1 MFTPSRLSGGS
12 GFARAALIGLAA
24 LVALVSM
31 IACSGDDDPESTP
44 TVAASASVEGTT
56 TESATVTETVTETD
70 SVTINN
76 CGYEVVISAPP
87 QRTVTMNQAATE
99 IMLALGLQDRMIGTA
114 YLDDAILPAYA
125 DAYAS
130 VPVLSDEY
138 PTREVLLGEEPD
150 FVYGSYSSAF
160 GDEAAGSRESLDD
173 LGIGSYVSGAACED
187 RALRPAKVT
196 FETVFAEI
204 MDIARI
210 FGVEAE
216 GEALVAQLET
226 DLAEATE
233 EASVAEGMT
242 IAWYDGG
249 TEAPTMGVCCGAPGM
264 IIEAL
269 GGENAFGEVAGSW
282 GDVSWEEFVASDA
295 DLIVLVDASWDLA
308 SDKQA
313 FLESDPATSTMTAV
327 QEEAYGAVPFSAST
341 PGVRNVTAVV
351 DLAAAIR
358 AANGE

>member
-1 MFTPSRLSGGS
+1 MFTALRLRGGS
-12 GFARAALIGLAA
+12 GWRIALTAVVVMFA
-24 LVALVSM
+24 LVALVG
-31 IACSGDDDPESTP
+31 CSSDDDSASP
-44 TVAASASVEGTT
+44 TTEASAIAENTATPMASPVATT
-56 TESATVTETVTETD
+56 AAAA
-70 SVTINN
+70 VTINN
-76 CGYEVVISAPP
+76 CGYELVIAAPP
-87 QRTVTMNQAATE
+87 QRAVSMNQAATE
-99 IMLALGLQDRMIGTA
+99 ILLALGLQDRMIGTA

-125 DAYAS
+125 DAYAA

-160 GDEAAGSRESLDD
+160 GDEAAGSRESLEE
-173 LGIGSYVSGAACED
+173 LGIGSYVSGAACAD
-187 RALRPAKVT
+187 RTLRPEKVT

-216 GEALVAQLET
+216 GEALVAQLEA
-226 DLAEATE
+226 DLAEATDD
-233 EASVAEGMT
+233 ASMADGMT

-269 GGENAFGEVAGSW
+269 GGENAFGGVAGSW

-295 DLIVLVDASWDLA
+295 DFIVLVDASWDLA
-308 SDKQA
+308 ADKQA
-313 FLESDPATSTMTAV
+313 FLESDPATGTMTAV
-327 QEEAYGAVPFSAST
+327 QEALYGTVPFSAST

-351 DLAAAIR
+351 ELATAIR
-358 AANGE
+358 AARGE